1 MRKLFFSL
9 LLFAFGCTS
18 EIGSSTLALDDC
30 PEGFRRVGRI
40 CDPIPPRLVAPIAG
54 SRTGDLVE
62 FRWELARGTTGGW
75 IEVCTDYPCTSIVLR
90 QEVTGSSTRVR
101 VPVGRNFWRMRG
113 KVRFTD
119 GIHPTPPW
127 PIMAVPGFPLF
138 AAPTP
143 DFDGD
148 WYADVA
154 IGTFGSNDVH
164 VYAGSAAGVGA
175 IPDLTIVGPTGSADF
190 GLRVASGGDLDG
202 DGFGDLLVGAP
213 ASLSGSSGV
222 APRVYAYLGSASGL
236 ASAPV
241 STLSGSA
248 GSVFGLALAGG
259 VDVNHD
265 GYADA
270 VVGSPAFGVTKT
282 GKVDLF
288 LGGPGGLSTSPA
300 KTWLGTGVVNSNF
313 GAALAFADVN
323 DDSLPD
329 LVVGEANA
337 GFLLTGVPGRVHV
350 FHATA
355 TSISSTANVVLGC
368 PDGNFAAFGFALAN
382 AGDWDWDGDA
392 DVVVGAPGL
401 NGLDGRVYVFGG
413 SATGLQTTPIATFSP
428 SAAGQAGYFGYFV
441 DGAADVDFDHHPD
454 IAIGETD
461 VNALRGRVT
470 VLYGPVPGAPAR
482 PRTAIENPFPGTG
495 GYFGAATAIAG
506 DLNGDQRDDL
516 VAGASYADGD
526 VGAAAVY
533 YGAFH
538 AAMPTTPGVTMIGPG
553 GPGGYFGYAITN

>member
-1 MRKLFFSL
+1 MRKLFCSL

-75 IEVCTDYPCTSIVLR
+75 IEVCADSPCTRILLR
-90 QEVTGSSTRVR
+90 QEVTGSSTRVF
-101 VPVGRNFWRMRG
+101 VPAGRNFWRMRG

-143 DFDGD
+143 DFDSD

-154 IGTFGSNDVH
+154 IGSLQSNAVH
-164 VYAGSAAGVGA
+164 VYRGSPAGVGA
-175 IPDLTIVGPTGSADF
+175 TPDLTIAGPTGSANF
-190 GLRVASGGDLDG
+190 GLRVASPGDLDG
-202 DGFGDLLVGAP
+202 DGFGDLLVAAP
-213 ASLSGSSGV
+213 ASFGSGAGV
-222 APRVYAYLGSASGL
+222 PRVHAYRGSASGL
-236 ASAPV
+236 EPTPI

-248 GSVFGLALAGG
+248 GSAFGLALAGG

-270 VVGSPAFGVTKT
+270 VVGSPAFGVLKT
-282 GKVDLF
+282 GKVELF
-288 LGGPGGLSTSPA
+288 LGGPGGLSTSAA
-300 KTWLGTGVVNSNF
+300 KTWLGTGAVNSNF
-313 GAALAFADVN
+313 GVALAFADVN
-323 DDSLPD
+323 DDQRPD
-329 LVVGEANA
+329 LVVGEANGNFA
-337 GFLLTGVPGRVHV
+337 PGAAAGRVHV

-355 TSISSTANVVLGC
+355 TSISSTATLVLDC
-368 PDGNFAAFGFALAN
+368 PDGPLKAFGYSLST
-382 AGDWDWDGDA
+382 AGDWNWDGFE
-392 DVVVGAPGL
+392 DVVVSAAAASG
-401 NGLDGRVYVFGG
+401 NDGRVYVFGG
-413 SATGLQTTPIATFSP
+413 SATGLGNTPIATFSP
-428 SAAGQAGYFGYFV
+428 SPAGQEGYFGYAV
-441 DGAADVDFDHHPD
+441 DGGGDLDFDHHPD
-454 IAIGETD
+454 IVIGETD
-461 VNALRGRVT
+461 ANSLRGRVI
-470 VLYGPVPGAPAR
+470 VFYGPVPSEPVR
-482 PRTAIENPFPGTG
+482 PRTTLETPFPGPG
-495 GYFGAATAIAG
+495 GFFGSSAVIAG
-506 DLNGDQRDDL
+506 DVNGDQRDDL
-516 VAGASYADGD
+516 AAGATEVDTD

-538 AAMPTTPGVTMIGPG
+538 AAVPTTPAVTMTGPG
-553 GPGGYFGYAITN
+553 GPGGYFGYSITN